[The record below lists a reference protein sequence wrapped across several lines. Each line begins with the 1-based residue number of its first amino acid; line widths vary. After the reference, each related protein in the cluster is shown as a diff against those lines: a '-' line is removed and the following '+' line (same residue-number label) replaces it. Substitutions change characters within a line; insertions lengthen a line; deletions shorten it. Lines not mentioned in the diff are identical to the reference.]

1 MERDFVTSRIF
12 GTLINKISN
21 QILFF
26 YNKKKNLIQR
36 THLFS
41 NVTMIFLLIKSS
53 QNRKLELSYN

>member
-26 YNKKKNLIQR
+26 YNKKKPYTKNS
-36 THLFS
+36 F
-41 NVTMIFLLIKSS
+41 IFKRNNDISF
-53 QNRKLELSYN
+53 N

>member
-26 YNKKKNLIQR
+26 YNKKKTLYKELIYFQ
-36 THLFS
+36 T
-41 NVTMIFLLIKSS
+41 
-53 QNRKLELSYN
+53 